1 MQHLEFGQLEFIARA
16 DRTLWHQET
25 QTLFLSDLH
34 LGKGAHF
41 RQAGIP
47 VPEASETFD
56 LERFVKA
63 ITETQATTVWVLGDL
78 FHEPRSITETQMKRW
93 QSTLLSLGTEFK
105 VILGNHDRQ
114 AEPFASALGFSIEP
128 EPTRW
133 NDIELAHHPDDGSA
147 FRIAGH
153 IHPQVEF
160 KTASDHLVCPC
171 FAIKDQRVLLLPA
184 FTGFSG
190 GPRYQPEDAR
200 CFPIINDHVLPPT
213 N

>member
-1 MQHLEFGQLEFIARA
+1 MLHLEFGSLDFIARA
-16 DRTLWHQET
+16 DRTLWQ
-25 QTLFLSDLH
+25 QSSKTLLLSDLH

-47 VPEASETFD
+47 VPEASETSVLD
-56 LERFVKA
+56 RLIKA
-63 ITETQATTVWVLGDL
+63 ITDTQVSTVWILGDL
-78 FHEPRSITETQMKRW
+78 FHQPQSITDSQMDRWCNALQAFETD
-93 QSTLLSLGTEFK
+93 FK
-105 VILGNHDRQ
+105 VILGNHDRR
-114 AEPFASALGFSIEP
+114 AESFASTLGFSIEP

-133 NDIELAHHPDDGSA
+133 KGIELAHHPDDAST

-160 KTASDHLVCPC
+160 KAATDRLICPC
-171 FAIKDQRVLLLPA
+171 FVIKDQRLLLLPA

-190 GPRYQPEDAR
+190 GPRFQPSEAR
-200 CFPIINDHVLPPT
+200 CFPIVNNHVLPPT

>member
-1 MQHLEFGQLEFIARA
+1 MLHLEFGSLDFIARA
-16 DRTLWHQET
+16 DRTLWHQSS
-25 QTLFLSDLH
+25 QTLLLSDLH

-47 VPEASETFD
+47 VPEASETSD
-56 LERFVKA
+56 LDRLIKA
-63 ITETQATTVWVLGDL
+63 ITDTQVSTVWILGDL
-78 FHEPRSITETQMKRW
+78 FHQPQSITDAQMNRCCN
-93 QSTLLSLGTEFK
+93 TLQAFKTDYK
-105 VILGNHDRQ
+105 VILGNHDQR
-114 AEPFASALGFSIEP
+114 AESFASTLGFSIEP

-133 NDIELAHHPDDGSA
+133 KGIELAHHPDNAST

-160 KTASDHLVCPC
+160 KAATDRLICPC
-171 FAIKDQRVLLLPA
+171 FVIKDQRLLLLPA

-190 GPRYQPEDAR
+190 GPRFQPSEAR
-200 CFPIINDHVLPPT
+200 CFPIINNHVLPPT

>member
-1 MQHLEFGQLEFIARA
+1 MQHLEFGSFDFIARA
-16 DRTLWHQET
+16 DRTLWHQSS
-25 QTLFLSDLH
+25 QTLLLSDLH

-47 VPEASETFD
+47 VPEASETSD
-56 LERFVKA
+56 LDRLIKA
-63 ITETQATTVWVLGDL
+63 ITDTQVSTVWILGDL
-78 FHEPRSITETQMKRW
+78 FHQPQSITDSQMDRWCNALQAFETD
-93 QSTLLSLGTEFK
+93 FK
-105 VILGNHDRQ
+105 VILGNHDRR
-114 AEPFASALGFSIEP
+114 AESFASTLGFSIEP

-133 NDIELAHHPDDGSA
+133 KGIELAHHPDDAST

-160 KTASDHLVCPC
+160 KAATDRLICPC
-171 FAIKDQRVLLLPA
+171 FVIKDQRLLLLPA

-190 GPRYQPEDAR
+190 GPRFQPSEAR
-200 CFPIINDHVLPPT
+200 CFPIVNNHVLPPT